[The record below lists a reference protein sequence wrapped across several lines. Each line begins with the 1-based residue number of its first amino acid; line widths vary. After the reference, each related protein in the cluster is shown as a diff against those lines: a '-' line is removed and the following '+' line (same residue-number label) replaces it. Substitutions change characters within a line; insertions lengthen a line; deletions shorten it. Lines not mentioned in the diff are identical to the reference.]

1 MYLPMLSDD
10 ELVRFVESNTE
21 ATDCEKRLAARI
33 AELQTEANEMEVASE
48 YQHNVI
54 RRLEEENDELR
65 GDIEDLK
72 SEIATL
78 KDEIANLKK
87 HY

>member
-33 AELQTEANEMEVASE
+33 VELQTEANEMEVAAE
-48 YQHNVI
+48 HQHNAI
-54 RRLEEENDELR
+54 CRLEEENEELS
-65 GDIEDLK
+65 GD
-72 SEIATL
+72 IATL
-78 KDEIANLKK
+78 KDEITNLKK